1 MKLNA
6 NPENIAVME
15 NVEETVGFKM
25 KANSHS
31 FQILSSGIYANKI
44 QAIIREISCN
54 AYDSHVEAGKKD
66 IPFDVHLPTTL
77 EPYFSIRDYG
87 TGLTHQQVF
96 DVYTTYFES
105 TKTDSNDYVGA
116 LGLGSKSPFS
126 YTDNFSITAI
136 RDGKKGIYSAFI
148 NEHGFPSVVR
158 MSSSDTDEPSGVEL
172 KFSVNELTDYNK
184 FVYESQRVF
193 KHFTTIPN
201 FTGERCN
208 VVEKTYKEK
217 NIIDNVHVL
226 NNGYDKY
233 SYVIMGNICYPI
245 DNNAIKTH
253 IETGLIS
260 YLDMSLEIH
269 FNIGD
274 VEFQSSREG
283 LSYTKYTVNAIESK
297 LKELESKLDG
307 IIEAEANQIDN
318 AWEKVD
324 FLVKKSKTN
333 IWKNSILNYVKKYD
347 LKYID
352 EYYFAFEYGSIS
364 FTIPELEEKYNISM
378 KQFKVD
384 KSLQMA
390 KNKVPTSVYD
400 NNTNTYVENYT
411 IPFTTETKF
420 VVSDKPKGFLER
432 AKYHF
437 KKYETT
443 TYSTLVTVLHV
454 ADKSKPAEYEKFF
467 NDIKKPL
474 DSQIFKAEDL
484 KKKPVERKSSREK
497 GAGILRLQED
507 CHYTQNNSKK
517 YTWND
522 NPYVD
527 LTNTTTKYYY
537 IPISGYQAIPTA
549 AHPVIHDIKDFFY
562 DLRETGIMASLK
574 SDYIYGVRKSDLELV
589 KDMPNW
595 YNIQDAVKDKLSTF
609 VKDAAFGAAC
619 GNEHELSTIIN
630 HIKDDIPTDSEF
642 FKIADKFK
650 HKTNYYASVSLKKLV
665 KDYNPTIE
673 FDKIKQEADL
683 EVKSI
688 KDRYPLLPYLKIN
701 YYDKTFTKKTIEYIN
716 SIDKTGEK

>member
-1 MKLNA
+1 MKLNT
-6 NPENIAVME
+6 NPENVAVME
-15 NVEETVGFKM
+15 NVSDIGEFTIKNSA
-25 KANSHS
+25 KAFS
-31 FQILSSGIYANKI
+31 ILSSGIYQNKI
-44 QAIIREISCN
+44 QAIIRELSCN

-66 IPFDVHLPTTL
+66 VPFDVHLPTTL

-96 DVYTTYFES
+96 DIYTTYFES
-105 TKTDSNDYVGA
+105 TKTNSNDYVGA

-126 YTDNFSITAI
+126 YTDNFSIIAI

-158 MSSSDTDEPSGVEL
+158 MSSSDTDEPNGVEV
-172 KFSVNELTDYNK
+172 KFSVNELSDYSK

-201 FTGERCN
+201 FTGAKCD

-226 NNGYDKY
+226 NTGYDRD
-233 SYVIMGNICYPI
+233 SFVIMGNICYPI
-245 DNNAIKTH
+245 NKGAIEKH
-253 IETGLIS
+253 IDSGLVH
-260 YLDMSLEIH
+260 YLGMSLEIH

-283 LSYTKYTVNAIESK
+283 LSYTKYTVNAIETK

-307 IIEAEANQIDN
+307 IIEAEADQIDN
-318 AWEKVD
+318 TWEKVD
-324 FLVKKSKTN
+324 FLVKKSRTS

-347 LKYID
+347 LKYIED
-352 EYYFAFEYGSIS
+352 YYSACEYGSIS

-384 KSLQMA
+384 KSLQIA
-390 KNKVPTSVYD
+390 KNKTPTSVYD
-400 NNTNTYVENYT
+400 NNTHTYIEKYT
-411 IPFTTETKF
+411 IPFTIETKF
-420 VVSDKPKGFLER
+420 VFSDKPKGFLER

-437 KKYETT
+437 KNCETT
-443 TYSTLVTVLHV
+443 SYSTLITVMHV

-467 NDIKKPL
+467 NDIENPM

-484 KKKPVERKSSREK
+484 EKKPVERNSSREK

-507 CHYTQNNSKK
+507 RYGNGISKK

-527 LTNTTTKYYY
+527 FNDTTTKYYY
-537 IPISGYQAIPTA
+537 IPISGYQAIPNA
-549 AHPVIHDIKDFFY
+549 DYPVIDDIKEFFD

-574 SDYIYGVRKSDLELV
+574 SDYIYGVRKSDLEVV

-595 YNIQDAVKDKLSTF
+595 YNIQDAVKDKLNTF
-609 VKDAAFGAAC
+609 VKDAVFGTVC
-619 GNEHELSTIIN
+619 SSEYEFTKVMNFM
-630 HIKDDIPTDSEF
+630 KDHFSKDSEF
-642 FKIADKFK
+642 FKLADKFK
-650 HKTNYYASVSLKKLV
+650 NKTNYNASKSLKDLV
-665 KDYNPTIE
+665 KNYNPTVDY
-673 FDKIKQEADL
+673 DKIKQEV
-683 EVKSI
+683 EMEINSI
-688 KDRYPLLPYLKIN
+688 KNRYPLLQYLRID
-701 YYDKTFTKKTIEYIN
+701 YYNRDFVKTTIEYIN